1 MPKTNLCRSSA
12 DVHNE
17 KLMQWIKGSN
27 VKQGD
32 LAKALGMSQPGLSR
46 KITTGR
52 LNTRELITI
61 LHEIGVTKEELA
73 FLLLY

>member
-12 DVHNE
+12 DARNE
-17 KLMQWIKGSN
+17 KLMQWIRGSN
-27 VKQGD
+27 IKQSD

-46 KITTGR
+46 KLTTGQLR
-52 LNTRELITI
+52 TKELIAI